1 MMYESAVEAMQM
13 ITEEMPD
20 LPVRVVDS
28 RTAGGAQGFVA
39 LEAARAAKTGA
50 DMERVNEVAVHMT
63 TMVSMFA
70 VLDTLYYLTRS
81 GRIPKIAA
89 WAGSMIKLN
98 PILVFSHDGIGLYER
113 ARTKPKAVQRLIEIM
128 KQRTKERP
136 VHAMVMHANVPEEA
150 EALRK
155 KIEVEFECAEL
166 YVSDFAPTMGVQA
179 GPGVLGIA
187 FYAEDDVNVE

>member
-1 MMYESAVEAMQM
+1 MYESAVEAMQM
-13 ITEEMPD
+13 IKEEMAD
-20 LPVRVVDS
+20 LPLRVVDS

-39 LEAARAAKTGA
+39 LEAARTAKTGA
-50 DMERVNEVAVHMT
+50 DIEKVNEVAEQMT
-63 TMVSMFA
+63 TRVSMFA
-70 VLDTLYYLTRS
+70 VLDTLYYLARS

-89 WAGSMIKLN
+89 WAGSMLKIN
-98 PILVFSHDGIGLYER
+98 PILVFAHDGIGLFEK
-113 ARTKPKAVQRLIEIM
+113 ARTKPKAVLRLTEIM
-128 KQRTKERP
+128 KLRTKNRP
-136 VHAMVMHANVPEEA
+136 VHVMVMHANIPDEA

-155 KIEVEFECAEL
+155 RIEAEFDCVEL